1 MVYEMQKGMDLM
13 RKKIIIGV
21 VIWCIAAFWMMAECV
36 YFPLTQASKIKIENK
51 AYEQYPTLISPLKKE
66 AIQLFYKEDEPFYPL
81 TDSEFYMIACIVC
94 GEAGNEPYW
103 GKVGVASCILN
114 ACIKDNI
121 TPEEVKNLYQY
132 SGWKDVEEFKSE
144 CMEAYGNADLAD
156 EVYEAVYQVF
166 YNGEV
171 LNQDILFFY
180 NPSYGYSAFHESQQ
194 HIITI
199 GNHKFFGLN

>member
-1 MVYEMQKGMDLM
+1 MW
-13 RKKIIIGV
+13 R
-21 VIWCIAAFWMMAECV
+21 
-36 YFPLTQASKIKIENK
+36 S
-51 AYEQYPTLISPLKKE
+51 
-66 AIQLFYKEDEPFYPL
+66 
-81 TDSEFYMIACIVC
+81 
-94 GEAGNEPYW
+94 
-103 GKVGVASCILN
+103 KVGVASCILN

-156 EVYEAVYQVF
+156 EVYDAVYQVF

-180 NPSYGYSAFHESQQ
+180 NHSYGYSAFHESQQ